1 MKYGVIIPLHRSA
14 KNNVSL
20 CRLLTILIYK
30 LEDLHTSLCSWY
42 LKMQNLSLN
51 TVLCFQNLFIYVYW
65 YVYWNRNHSI
75 FFLPDLYWLIKGN
88 MVLIRNPSTVIQM
101 CTNVV
106 HGDQKAHFDQTYKII
121 IYMYKIHIATHSFI
135 LFVRWKQNQTCQ
147 LSITNQ
153 EFTLKILMKLF
164 SFDSKATIYME
175 LFL

>member
-1 MKYGVIIPLHRSA
+1 
-14 KNNVSL
+14 
-20 CRLLTILIYK
+20 
-30 LEDLHTSLCSWY
+30 
-42 LKMQNLSLN
+42 
-51 TVLCFQNLFIYVYW
+51 
-65 YVYWNRNHSI
+65 
-75 FFLPDLYWLIKGN
+75 
-88 MVLIRNPSTVIQM
+88 MVLIRNQSTVIQM

-106 HGDQKAHFDQTYKII
+106 HGDQKAHFDQKYKII

>member
-1 MKYGVIIPLHRSA
+1 
-14 KNNVSL
+14 
-20 CRLLTILIYK
+20 
-30 LEDLHTSLCSWY
+30 
-42 LKMQNLSLN
+42 
-51 TVLCFQNLFIYVYW
+51 
-65 YVYWNRNHSI
+65 
-75 FFLPDLYWLIKGN
+75 
-88 MVLIRNPSTVIQM
+88 M

-106 HGDQKAHFDQTYKII
+106 HGDQKAHFDQKYKII
-121 IYMYKIHIATHSFI
+121 IYMYKIPIATHSFI

>member
-1 MKYGVIIPLHRSA
+1 MKNGVIIPLHRSA
-14 KNNVSL
+14 KYNVSL

-51 TVLCFQNLFIYVYW
+51 TMLCFQNLFIYVYW
-65 YVYWNRNHSI
+65 YESRSI

-88 MVLIRNPSTVIQM
+88 MVLIRNQSTVIQM

-106 HGDQKAHFDQTYKII
+106 HGDQKAHFDQKYKII

-164 SFDSKATIYME
+164 SFDFKATIYME